1 MGPMAGR
8 RISPA
13 VMICSPL
20 NNIPR
25 HYTFA
30 ITTVS
35 AFGFELYC
43 PAHVRS
49 VRSVFCGG
57 EAALAQDG
65 LFFGGSPSVVA
76 FAFRGLVWPS
86 ISALSKQRNAL
97 LSRSQQR
104 ALVRALKILPRL

>member
-30 ITTVS
+30 CYHYLCSGLDLSYMTRIWF
-35 AFGFELYC
+35 A
-43 PAHVRS
+43 RS
-49 VRSVFCGG
+49 LFRGG
-57 EAALAQDG
+57 EAVGAKANG
-65 LFFGGSPSVVA
+65 LIVG
-76 FAFRGLVWPS
+76 
-86 ISALSKQRNAL
+86 
-97 LSRSQQR
+97 RSC
-104 ALVRALKILPRL
+104 IG